1 MNPVIDTVLSQL
13 TDPFRIGLMVAL
25 VITMLRTVAV
35 TGRWIPLALGV
46 VFVAVIVPST
56 LPSQTVEFMD
66 AVLAGL
72 VSNTIILVVVLAIAV
87 MVKQRRG

>member
-1 MNPVIDTVLSQL
+1 MIDTVLSQL

-25 VITMLRTVAV
+25 VITMLRTAAV

-72 VSNTIILVVVLAIAV
+72 VSNAIILVVVLVIAS

>member
-1 MNPVIDTVLSQL
+1 MIDTVLSQL
-13 TDPFRIGLMVAL
+13 IDPFRIGLMVAL
-25 VITMLRTVAV
+25 VITMLRTAAV

-56 LPSQTVEFMD
+56 LPSQSVVLME

-72 VSNTIILVVVLAIAV
+72 VSNSIILAVVLAIAAV
-87 MVKQRRG
+87 IKRRG

>member
-13 TDPFRIGLMVAL
+13 IDPFRIGLMVAL
-25 VITMLRTVAV
+25 VITMLRTAAV

-56 LPSQTVEFMD
+56 LPSQSVVLME

-72 VSNTIILVVVLAIAV
+72 VSNSIILAVVLAVAAV
-87 MVKQRRG
+87 IKRRG

>member
-1 MNPVIDTVLSQL
+1 MIDTVLSQL
-13 TDPFRIGLMVAL
+13 IDPFRIGLMVAL
-25 VITMLRTVAV
+25 VITMLRTAAV

-56 LPSQTVEFMD
+56 LPSQSVVLME

-72 VSNTIILVVVLAIAV
+72 VSNIIILAVVLAIAAV
-87 MVKQRRG
+87 IKRRG

>member
-13 TDPFRIGLMVAL
+13 IDPFRIGLMVAL
-25 VITMLRTVAV
+25 VITMLRTAAV

-56 LPSQTVEFMD
+56 LPSQSVVLME

-72 VSNTIILVVVLAIAV
+72 VSNIIILAVVLAIAAV
-87 MVKQRRG
+87 IKRRG